1 MSTVVYNT
9 RFNSFSPLRR
19 NCKAAWFVDGQ
30 DYMSAVADAIELASK
45 EIFIIDWQLSPHIYM
60 KRPETGVDGS
70 KWRLDKMLLRKA
82 EEGVKVFVLLYAE
95 SKIIAG
101 MDLGSDFV
109 KEILKHPNIKVLL
122 HPDFHTMFDHGIS
135 GSGLWSHHEKIVVV
149 DQSIAFIGGIDLA
162 SGRWDNHKHELTDNY
177 PIHPCIIKD
186 EGCSSDTP
194 QQDATEVGKRYQRWV
209 GKDYGNTFQGGARN
223 ELEHP
228 FDDYI
233 DRNKIPRMPWHDVGC
248 AFTGR
253 PASDVAKHFIQ
264 RYNAIKKPSPW
275 NVFNDIKL
283 VDFTDHSS
291 SLFMP
296 KPDSSN
302 LKIQVLR
309 SVDQWSAEQI
319 LESSIYNAY
328 LHSIQNAEHFVYIEN
343 QFFISS
349 QPGVFLK
356 VQNQILSAL
365 AERILR
371 AYDSN
376 QNFCIMI
383 VMPLKPEFPG
393 EWGEK
398 SGKDLESVS
407 YWNYLSLY
415 SGNDSLYNKLKKGG
429 IPKEKIQDYLS
440 VYGLRTHGILNSE
453 FVTEIVYVHSKV
465 MIVDDQITIMGS
477 ANINDRSM
485 LGSRDSEIAV
495 IVEDTDMI
503 QSTMGGKP
511 YLVGKFA
518 HSLRCNLM
526 KEHLGLLDGG
536 EAGNDH
542 LRVDDPLVNKFIQ
555 SVSDLAL
562 KNDIAYNRVFGGRI
576 DPTNN
581 VWNLEQLK
589 EWRANP
595 GILQFADW
603 AEEELKNIHGRLV
616 PYPVLFLKDELM
628 PSYLDAF
635 GMFVDSRGV
644 KSDIPLGEQSDQTFF
659 V

>member
-1 MSTVVYNT
+1 MSTDTDGT

-45 EIFIIDWQLSPHIYM
+45 EIFITDWQLSPHIYM

-82 EEGVKVFVLLYAE
+82 EKGVEVFVLLYAE
-95 SKIIAG
+95 SKKIAG

-122 HPDFHTMFDHGIS
+122 HPDLHTMFGHGIS

-162 SGRWDNHKHELTDNY
+162 FGRWDNPKHELTDNY
-177 PIHPCIIKD
+177 PIHPCIKD

-194 QQDATEVGKRYQRWV
+194 QQDATEGGKRYQRWV

-223 ELEHP
+223 ELKHP

-248 AFTGR
+248 AFSGR
-253 PASDVAKHFIQ
+253 PARDVAKHFIQ
-264 RYNAIKKPSPW
+264 RYNAIKKPSSW
-275 NVFNDIKL
+275 NVLEL

-296 KPDSSN
+296 KPDSNN

-349 QPGVFLK
+349 QPGMFLK

-429 IPKEKIQDYLS
+429 IPKEKIQDYFS
-440 VYGLRTHGILNSE
+440 VYGLRTHGILNGE

-581 VWNLEQLK
+581 VCNLEQLK

-616 PYPVLFLKDELM
+616 PYPVLFLKDELK